1 MREKAEQDRKE
12 NGKRK
17 KKKRIGG
24 KKVVSE
30 KATYLTKKLPAYIS
44 KLHVRSKEKKK

>member
-1 MREKAEQDRKE
+1 MREKTEQDRKE

-17 KKKRIGG
+17 EKKKRIDG

-44 KLHVRSKEKKK
+44 KLHVR